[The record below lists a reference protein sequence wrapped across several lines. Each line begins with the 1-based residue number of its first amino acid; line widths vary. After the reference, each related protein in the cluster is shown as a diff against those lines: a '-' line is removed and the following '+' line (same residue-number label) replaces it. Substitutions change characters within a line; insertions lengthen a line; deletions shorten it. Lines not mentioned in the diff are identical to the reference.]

1 MKTKINKLFH
11 ISTLALSLVAIVPVG
26 FASTAMWE
34 HKLTAGF
41 NAHIDF
47 FTALYLVEKRKAV
60 QTPCIIQFVQA
71 VKKEIQ
77 NPEHN
82 APFLSERGEQLIRQL
97 ERMWLNSYGRFLI
110 AKYRDEGKD
119 LFLNLLFSKLS

>member
-1 MKTKINKLFH
+1 MKKLNKFFGAFA
-11 ISTLALSLVAIVPVG
+11 LASAVIIPQVARPNNL
-26 FASTAMWE
+26 WE
-34 HKLTAGF
+34 HQLTNGF

-60 QTPCIIQFVQA
+60 QTPCIIQFVEA
-71 VKKEIQ
+71 VKKETQ

-97 ERMWLNSYGRFLI
+97 ETIWLNSDGRFLI
-110 AKYRDEGKD
+110 AKYREDGKD
-119 LFLNLLFSKLS
+119 LFLNLLFSRMS